1 MRTSAVSGLLAG
13 VSLLLL
19 LLLLLAAP
27 SFAERRVAL
36 VVGNGKYAHTPVLA
50 NPANDAADVAAAL
63 RDLGFSVIQGIDL
76 DRDAFEGKLREF
88 AGAARGAET
97 ALLFYAGHGIQV
109 AGENYLLPVDARLSE
124 ELDLDFEALALNAVL
139 RQMRSRVNLVFLD
152 ACRDNPLAKDLA
164 RSMGVSRS
172 AAVGRGLGRVDAGS
186 GTLIAY
192 ATQPGNVAAD
202 GEGRNSPFTKAL
214 LAHIAVPGRSVN
226 DMLAAVTGDVA
237 TATENRQQPWVHSSL
252 RSPFH
257 FREAPDETPVP
268 GEDGSASG
276 AVPGSAGLQD
286 RLTVEQLAAERLAA
300 EEELLFWESVKD
312 SDDPADLEAYG
323 LRYPDGRFAALAT
336 NRLERLRT
344 TESAVAGPPRAATK
358 VHEESLGLRPVDRL
372 LIQLGLHSLGISP
385 GPADGV
391 FGRRTRAAVRE
402 WQPASGM
409 QATGYLDGVAARD
422 LAAKGEDALLSGA
435 GQGKVPPGLLEI
447 VRGIP
452 DSDDRAQAFRAIA
465 GAQAEAGD
473 IAGAMDTAHRI
484 SDNDTRARGFRS
496 IAQAQAEAGD
506 IAGAMETARG
516 ISSDSYYRGSAFRDI
531 AAAQAE
537 AGDIA
542 GAMDTVREISDS
554 DQRAS
559 AFGDIAGAQA
569 EAGDIAGAMGT
580 ARGISGSGS
589 RAWAFSRIAQAQ
601 ARAGDIAGAMNTARG
616 ISSDSYH
623 RGSTFRDIAAAQA
636 EAGDIAGAKD
646 TARKISDNGSRAWAF
661 MWIAEAQA
669 EAGDLAGAKDTARKI
684 SDSDYRAWGFRSI
697 AYAQAEAGDIA
708 GAKDTASGISDS
720 DDRAWAFMW
729 IAEAQAEADDLAG
742 AKDTARGIFDSHVRA
757 KAFIAIAN
765 AQAGAGDAQGAGQS
779 LLEALNSALEASDP
793 LLDELQTFSIAKM
806 LLKAG
811 ARNSM
816 PQ

>member
-1 MRTSAVSGLLAG
+1 MMRTSAVTGMLAG
-13 VSLLLL
+13 VSLV

-27 SFAERRVAL
+27 SIAERRVAL
-36 VVGNGKYAHTPVLA
+36 VVGNGKYVHTPVLA
-50 NPANDAADVAAAL
+50 NPANDAVDVAAAL

-124 ELDLDFEALALNAVL
+124 ELDLDFEALALDAVL

-164 RSMGVSRS
+164 RSMGTSRS

-214 LAHIAVPGRSVN
+214 LVHIAVPGRSVN

-237 TATENRQQPWVHSSL
+237 TATKNRQQPWVHSSL

-268 GEDGSASG
+268 GEDGGASG
-276 AVPGSAGLQD
+276 AVPGAAGLQD
-286 RLTVEQLAAERLAA
+286 RLTAEQLAAERLAA

-312 SDDPADLEAYG
+312 SDDPADLEAYRV
-323 LRYPDGRFAALAT
+323 RYPDGRFAALAT
-336 NRLERLRT
+336 NRLERLKT
-344 TESAVAGPPRAATK
+344 TESAVAVPPRVATK
-358 VHEESLGLRPVDRL
+358 RQEDSLGLRPVDRL
-372 LIQLGLHSLGISP
+372 LVQLGLHSIGINP

-391 FGRRTRAAVRE
+391 LGRRTRAAVRE

-409 QATGYLDGVAARD
+409 QATGYLDGAAAQNLR
-422 LAAKGEDALLSGA
+422 AKGVEALLSGA
-435 GQGKVPPGLLEI
+435 GQGKVPPGFLEI
-447 VRGIP
+447 VRGIS
-452 DSDDRAQAFRAIA
+452 DSDHRAWGFRSIAYAQAEAGDIAGAMDTARGISDSDHRAWGFRLIA

-473 IAGAMDTAHRI
+473 IAGAMDTARGIFDSHYERATAFRI
-484 SDNDTRARGFRS
+484 V
-496 IAQAQAEAGD
+496 AQAQAEAGD
-506 IAGAMETARG
+506 IA
-516 ISSDSYYRGSAFRDI
+516 D
-531 AAAQAE
+531 
-537 AGDIA
+537 
-542 GAMDTVREISDS
+542 AMDTVREISDS
-554 DQRAS
+554 DRRAS

-569 EAGDIAGAMGT
+569 EAGDIAGAMET
-580 ARGISGSGS
+580 ARGISNS
-589 RAWAFSRIAQAQ
+589 RSRGYAFMGIALAQAEADDIAGAMDTARGISSDSHFRARAFSSIAQAQ
-601 ARAGDIAGAMNTARG
+601 ARAGDIAGAKDTARG
-616 ISSDSYH
+616 ISSDSYY
-623 RGSTFRDIAAAQA
+623 RGSAFGDIAGAQA
-636 EAGDIAGAKD
+636 EAGDIAGAMD
-646 TARKISDNGSRAWAF
+646 TARG
-661 MWIAEAQA
+661 
-669 EAGDLAGAKDTARKI
+669 I
-684 SDSDYRAWGFRSI
+684 SDSDHRASGFRSI

-708 GAKDTASGISDS
+708 GAMDTARGISDS
-720 DDRAWAFMW
+720 DHRAWGFRS
-729 IAEAQAEADDLAG
+729 IAGAQAEAGDIAG
-742 AKDTARGIFDSHVRA
+742 AMDTARGIFDSHVRA
-757 KAFIAIAN
+757 WAFIAIAN

-779 LLEALNSALEASDP
+779 LLEALNSALESSDP
-793 LLDELQTFSIAKM
+793 LLDGLQTFSIAKM